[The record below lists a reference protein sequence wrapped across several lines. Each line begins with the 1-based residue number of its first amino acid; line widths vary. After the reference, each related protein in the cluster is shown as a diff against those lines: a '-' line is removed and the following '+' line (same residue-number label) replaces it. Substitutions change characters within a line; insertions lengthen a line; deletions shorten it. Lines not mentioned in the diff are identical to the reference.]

1 MEQKE
6 INLDELAEKILTLDD
21 TSELQERL
29 NALSQR
35 EAFVLG
41 LICGEKAV
49 LFISRQGLAKVI
61 EQAKRELL

>member
-1 MEQKE
+1 MEQEK
-6 INLDELAEKILTLDD
+6 INLDDLAEKILTSDD
-21 TSELQERL
+21 VSELEERL
-29 NALSQR
+29 NTLSQR

-61 EQAKRELL
+61 EQAKKELL